1 MGKMGMMGM
10 GMMGMGM
17 GAPEVAVD
25 PVIEEEAA
33 AVGDPHLTLTSGVSD
48 DLCCE
53 SGVCKPCPVALL
65 QETDYYS
72 YYYYESLLQEDN
84 DDLGMGMGM
93 MGMGMMGMR
102 GMGMMGMRGMGMMGM
117 GMMGMGMMGMGAPEV
132 AVDPIVEEEA
142 AAVGDPH
149 MTLSSGASD
158 DLCCESGICKPCPVA
173 LLQESDYYSDY
184 YYESLLQEDELGMG
198 MGMMGMGMM
207 GMGKMG
213 MMGMGKMGMMGMG
226 MMGMGMGAPE
236 VAVDPVIAEE
246 AAAVGDPHMTSTV
259 GQTSDLCCDGSN
271 CWSC

>member
-1 MGKMGMMGM
+1 MMGMGKMGMMGM
-10 GMMGMGM
+10 RGMMGMGM
-17 GAPEVAVD
+17 GMGMGAPAVEVD

-48 DLCCE
+48 ELCCE
-53 SGVCKPCPVALL
+53 SGVCKPCLVALL

-93 MGMGMMGMR
+93 M

-173 LLQESDYYSDY
+173 LVQVSDYYSYY
-184 YYESLLQEDELGMG
+184 YYESLLQEDDLGMG
-198 MGMMGMGMM
+198 MGMMG
-207 GMGKMG
+207 
-213 MMGMGKMGMMGMG
+213 
-226 MMGMGMGAPE
+226 
-236 VAVDPVIAEE
+236 
-246 AAAVGDPHMTSTV
+246 
-259 GQTSDLCCDGSN
+259 
-271 CWSC
+271 

>member
-1 MGKMGMMGM
+1 MM

-17 GAPEVAVD
+17 GEAAPEVVVD

-93 MGMGMMGMR
+93 MGMG
-102 GMGMMGMRGMGMMGM
+102 
-117 GMMGMGMMGMGAPEV
+117 APEV

-149 MTLSSGASD
+149 MTLSSG
-158 DLCCESGICKPCPVA
+158 
-173 LLQESDYYSDY
+173 
-184 YYESLLQEDELGMG
+184 
-198 MGMMGMGMM
+198 
-207 GMGKMG
+207 
-213 MMGMGKMGMMGMG
+213 
-226 MMGMGMGAPE
+226 
-236 VAVDPVIAEE
+236 
-246 AAAVGDPHMTSTV
+246 
-259 GQTSDLCCDGSN
+259 
-271 CWSC
+271 

>member
-1 MGKMGMMGM
+1 MMGMRGMGMMGMMGMRGM

-17 GAPEVAVD
+17 GMMGMGAPEVEVD

-33 AVGDPHLTLTSGVSD
+33 AVGDPHLTLTSGKAD
-48 DLCCE
+48 DLCCK
-53 SGVCKPCPVALL
+53 SGICEPCPLALL
-65 QETDYYS
+65 QESMDYYS
-72 YYYYESLLQEDN
+72 YYYYESLLQEDE

-158 DLCCESGICKPCPVA
+158 DLCCESGICKPC
-173 LLQESDYYSDY
+173 
-184 YYESLLQEDELGMG
+184 
-198 MGMMGMGMM
+198 
-207 GMGKMG
+207 
-213 MMGMGKMGMMGMG
+213 
-226 MMGMGMGAPE
+226 
-236 VAVDPVIAEE
+236 
-246 AAAVGDPHMTSTV
+246 
-259 GQTSDLCCDGSN
+259 
-271 CWSC
+271 